1 MGQLLSVFKQV
12 MASMGNIRAL
22 GTQKASWAQH
32 GRRLT
37 RIHAGRHSLAALQ
50 LHPEEL
56 ILAVS
61 DFPSPCQV
69 PGTVVFWSEE
79 QIGLEGLA

>member
-37 RIHAGRHSLAALQ
+37 RIHAGRHSLAALR

-79 QIGLEGLA
+79 QLGLEGLA